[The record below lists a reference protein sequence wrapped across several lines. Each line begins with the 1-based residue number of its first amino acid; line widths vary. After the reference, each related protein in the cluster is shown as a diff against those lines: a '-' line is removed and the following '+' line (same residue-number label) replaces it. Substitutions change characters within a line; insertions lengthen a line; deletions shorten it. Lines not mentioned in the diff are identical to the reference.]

1 MKEMEYHNNKI
12 EYQVIKT
19 KYDYRLLYIVVGLIS
34 IGVMAVA
41 SATFPMCLSKHLN
54 AFYYIVQ
61 HIVWIILGWFG
72 LRWFTKYNYKNLKQH
87 TFSFAIFVIVLL
99 LIVKFTPLGVTIN
112 HARRWLNLGL
122 FQFQPSEFTKLA
134 VIMLF
139 ANLFS
144 IKNKIINEK
153 GFMHFLL
160 VGIMLGLVLIQPNL
174 SMVLILSFISL
185 LMYFVSGRTLKYV
198 GISLI
203 IPVALVVL
211 LKMHVIE
218 LSQFL
223 QPHQISRIHNFTNPK
238 PDIECEG
245 YQVYHSM
252 IAIASGGF
260 FGQGFGASKEKLGW
274 LPEAHT
280 DFIFS
285 VIAEEMGYLG
295 CFIIVLLFLTL
306 FTRGLLIGY
315 KCPDMYGRLL
325 AIGITNLI
333 TIQAFFNI
341 SVATSFLPATGIT
354 LPFISYGGSS
364 LFVCMCLI
372 GILLNISK
380 TQTRR
385 VFIKGRFNEK

>member
-1 MKEMEYHNNKI
+1 M
-12 EYQVIKT
+12 
-19 KYDYRLLYIVVGLIS
+19 
-34 IGVMAVA
+34 
-41 SATFPMCLSKHLN
+41 
-54 AFYYIVQ
+54 
-61 HIVWIILGWFG
+61 
-72 LRWFTKYNYKNLKQH
+72 
-87 TFSFAIFVIVLL
+87 
-99 LIVKFTPLGVTIN
+99 IVKFTPLGVTIN

-122 FQFQPSEFTKLA
+122 FQFQPSEFAKLA
-134 VIMLF
+134 IIILF

-144 IKNKIINEK
+144 MKNKLASVNGIIT
-153 GFMHFLL
+153 FALI
-160 VGIMLGLVLIQPNL
+160 GIMLGLILIQPNL

-185 LMYFVSGRTLKYV
+185 IMYFSSGRTLKYI

-203 IPVALVVL
+203 IPVVLVGL
-211 LKMHVIE
+211 LKMHIVE
-218 LSQFL
+218 LSHFL

-238 PDIECEG
+238 PDIEGEG

-252 IAIASGGF
+252 IAIASGGLL
-260 FGQGFGASKEKLGW
+260 GQGYGASKEKMGW

-295 CFIIVLLFLTL
+295 CFLIALLFLTL
-306 FTRGLLIGY
+306 FARGMLIGY
-315 KCPDMYGRLL
+315 KCPDMYGKLL